1 MTDSDPDLLSKLCL
15 VVLRLAAQMTTKL
28 ARNATVVLFV
38 CFLVASACGGSA
50 APLSAGSPAASTAGT
65 AAAKT
70 AAPPTPTT
78 PPTPAATPK
87 PVVWPLTGSKAEDA
101 SPIKRRPLNIRLPND
116 PNARPQYGLS
126 KADLVFEMIVEG
138 GVTRFSAIF
147 HSKDVGTVGPIR
159 SYRFSDLHLT
169 QMLKGA
175 LASSGSTIEERDAV
189 TQSIKDGNMLSV
201 DADRDGRPY
210 YRVSF
215 RPAPNNEFSGTPAL
229 REAVNRAGGAAPV
242 DVPPLAFLP
251 SAEHEATAG
260 GFVGSVAARTATV
273 PFQTW
278 PATFTWDEGSKGYRR
293 SQQGAQT
300 VDGDGSGPIL
310 ARNVIVMTTDI
321 WLTAVI
327 EDSLGSKGLDYRM
340 TGGGPVSVF
349 RDGLRIDGTWK
360 RDGVL
365 DMFTF
370 FDPTGKEILL
380 EPGQTWIHF
389 IYTTWSVTSSP

>member
-1 MTDSDPDLLSKLCL
+1 MKADDG
-15 VVLRLAAQMTTKL
+15 
-28 ARNATVVLFV
+28 NAT
-38 CFLVASACGGSA
+38 
-50 APLSAGSPAASTAGT
+50 
-65 AAAKT
+65 
-70 AAPPTPTT
+70 
-78 PPTPAATPK
+78 
-87 PVVWPLTGSKAEDA
+87 
-101 SPIKRRPLNIRLPND
+101 KRRPLNIRLPND
-116 PNARPQYGLS
+116 PNARPQYGLF

-147 HSKDVGTVGPIR
+147 HSKDADTVGPIR
-159 SYRFSDLHLT
+159 SYRFSDLHIT

-175 LASSGSTIEERDAV
+175 LASSGSTIQERDAV

-215 RPAPNNEFSGTPAL
+215 RPAPNNEFSGTAPL
-229 REAVNRAGGAAPV
+229 REAVNRAGGAGPV
-242 DVPPLAFLP
+242 DVPALAFLE
-251 SAEHEATAG
+251 SVDHEVTAG

-278 PATFTWDEGSKGYRR
+278 PATFTYDEGSKGYRR

-321 WLTAVI
+321 WTTSVV
-327 EDSLGSKGLDYRM
+327 EDSLGSRGLDYRM
-340 TGGGPVSVF
+340 TGGGPVSIF
-349 RDGLRIDGTWK
+349 RDGRRQDGTWK

-365 DMFTF
+365 DMFSF
-370 FDPTGKEILL
+370 SNQASEPILL
-380 EPGQTWIHF
+380 SPGQSWIHF
-389 IYTTWSVTSSP
+389 VYPGWNVTSTP